1 MRNIHKTMSMLKV
14 IEDVGG
20 VKGLTELLT
29 PREVNIVGLRFGL
42 YGATPQT
49 LAEIAVTYNLTSNRI
64 LQIEAKSFR
73 KLQRYIKINV
83 PKERVR
89 E

>member
-42 YGATPQT
+42 YGAPPQT
-49 LAEIAVTYNLTSNRI
+49 LAKIAGGYNLIPERI
-64 LQIEAKSFR
+64 RQIEAKALR
-73 KLQRYIKINV
+73 KLQRHLKNNA
-83 PKERVR
+83 PQGE
-89 E
+89 